1 MFGKLM
7 KYEMKSLSKGLLPL
21 YGAVLLVAA
30 MNAFMIGAGASGE
43 MEMDGWAQV
52 TAIVLYTALCVSVAV
67 MTLVIIVQ
75 RFYKGLLGQEGYLMF
90 TLPVPT
96 WQLTCSKLL
105 GASIMAILSGIVG
118 IVSVF
123 ILSASMLSWS
133 DFFHSLR
140 EAFANVDIHI
150 VGFLLEIVVGMFVNI
165 AASICQIYLAI
176 ALGHLGNRHRVAMSV
191 VWYIVINTVLTFVSG
206 MLTNIV
212 TRIPNLADFI
222 FATFVDWGNNGVHAT
237 MWTGIA
243 LAFAQAAIFYFV
255 TNYIL
260 KNKLNLE

>member
-21 YGAVLLVAA
+21 YGAVIVVAIINSL
-30 MNAFMIGAGASGE
+30 MFNMKDSMG
-43 MEMDGWAQV
+43 MDGWAQT

-75 RFYKGLLGQEGYLMF
+75 RFHKGLLGQEGYLMF

-105 GASIMAILSGIVG
+105 GASIMALLSMIVG
-118 IVSVF
+118 IVSVV
-123 ILSASMLSWS
+123 ILGASTIDWS
-133 DFFHSLR
+133 GFFYELR
-140 EAFANVDIHI
+140 EALLNADIDI
-150 VGFLLEIVVGMFVNI
+150 VLFLLEVLVGMLVNI
-165 AASICQIYLAI
+165 VASICQIYLAI
-176 ALGHLGNRHRVAMSV
+176 ALGHLANQHRVAMSV
-191 VWYIVINTVLTFVSG
+191 VWYIAINTVLTFIAAILENTVLRMPSFTEF
-206 MLTNIV
+206 LY
-212 TRIPNLADFI
+212 RIL
-222 FATFVDWGNNGVHAT
+222 VDWGSYVVHAA

-243 LAFAQAAIFYFV
+243 LALVQVMIFYFA

-260 KNKLNLE
+260 RNKLNLE

>member
-21 YGAVLLVAA
+21 YGAVLVVAA
-30 MNAFMIGAGASGE
+30 INSLMFGFPMG
-43 MEMDGWAQV
+43 MDTNGWAQT
-52 TAIVLYTALCVSVAV
+52 TAIMLYTALCVSVAV

-105 GASIMAILSGIVG
+105 GATIMTILSGIVG
-118 IVSVF
+118 IISILILGAGGIPWSNFFSGLRYVF
-123 ILSASMLSWS
+123 SALDIDEVVFFVEMLIAV
-133 DFFHSLR
+133 L
-140 EAFANVDIHI
+140 ANV
-150 VGFLLEIVVGMFVNI
+150 V
-165 AASICQIYLAI
+165 ASISQVYLAI
-176 ALGHLGNRHRVAMSV
+176 ALGHLVHKHRVAMSF
-191 VWYIVINTVLTFVSG
+191 VWYIAINTVLTFIGAVFRNVAVNMPSF
-206 MLTNIV
+206 T
-212 TRIPNLADFI
+212 DFI
-222 FATFVDWGNNGVHAT
+222 FGTMIQWANSEVHTA
-237 MWTGIA
+237 MWLGIA
-243 LAFAQAAIFYFV
+243 IFAVQAAVFYFG